1 MNEAKSIFTH
11 IYDTNLW
18 GSEESASGT
27 GSTLKETET
36 LRAKLP
42 LLLSDI
48 LKRENKLIF
57 MDAPCGD
64 FNWFQYMDT
73 SNIEKYIGVDIVEAV
88 IQKNNTIY
96 GNSNRTF
103 INSNIITD
111 NLPYADVILCRDC
124 LVHFPHEEIFRA
136 ISNFKKSGSKY
147 LLTTTF
153 PTSPENVDIILG
165 NWRPLNL
172 QIAPFNFPQPI
183 HLLHEELQ
191 LNDKIFD
198 SKSLGLWKLEDL

>member
-1 MNEAKSIFTH
+1 MTDAKSIFTD
-11 IYDTNLW
+11 IYDKNLW

-27 GSTLKETET
+27 GSTLKETEK
-36 LRAKLP
+36 LRTKLP
-42 LLLSDI
+42 LLLESI
-48 LKRENKLIF
+48 LSNSNLIF

-64 FNWFQYMDT
+64 FNWFQYMDLKLV
-73 SNIEKYIGVDIVEAV
+73 KYIGVDIVAEV
-88 IQKNNTIY
+88 INNNNTIY

-103 INSNIITD
+103 INANIITD